1 MGRAV
6 TMGCGNRKAQSVVDP
21 GGCATA
27 GNAYNPGVTPPA
39 SDVEDNQEVDKEQ
52 KKKKKKKKKKEGEEA
67 QEAATEGAPSA
78 LQGETGTMPPN
89 VERKLSLTAAER
101 R

>member
-6 TMGCGNRKAQSVVDP
+6 TMGCGNCKAQSVVDP

-67 QEAATEGAPSA
+67 QEAVTEGAPSASPEEAPSA

-89 VERKLSLTAAER
+89 VER
-101 R
+101 